1 MNEWRKNMTVT
12 IIDVGYALWFI
23 FPAYCANAA
32 PVIFGGG
39 RPIDFGKNFLDGK
52 PILGSHKT
60 LRGFFSGL
68 LGGTLVGFI
77 QTLLFQHVVSEY
89 YAQFRYDVLL
99 GFVISL
105 GALVGDLVES
115 FIKRRLDLPPGGSLP
130 IGDQLDF
137 VAGAF
142 LFSLTVSPPSLL
154 MILII
159 LVITPFI
166 HLLTNLLAG
175 LLGIKGKAEASN
187 ETHC

>member
-1 MNEWRKNMTVT
+1 MITMIE
-12 IIDVGYALWFI
+12 VGYALWFI
-23 FPAYCANAA
+23 FPAYCANAV
-32 PVIFGGG
+32 PVIFGGH
-39 RPIDFGKNFLDGK
+39 RPIDFGKSFLDGK

-68 LGGTLVGFI
+68 LVGTLVGFL
-77 QTLLFQHVVSEY
+77 QTLLSQHLLFQ
-89 YAQFRYDVLL
+89 YDTKFQYTVLL

-105 GALVGDLVES
+105 GALIGDLVES

-137 VAGAF
+137 IVGAL
-142 LFSLTVSPPSLL
+142 LFSLPVSPPSLL

>member
-1 MNEWRKNMTVT
+1 MLVT

-23 FPAYCANAA
+23 FPAYCANAV

-39 RPIDFGKNFLDGK
+39 RPVDFGKIFLDGK

-68 LGGTLVGFI
+68 LVGTLVGFL
-77 QTLLFQHVVSEY
+77 QTLLFQHVLFQY
-89 YAQFRYDVLL
+89 DTQFRYNVLL
-99 GFVISL
+99 GFMISL

-115 FIKRRLDLPPGGSLP
+115 FIKRRLDLPSGSSLL

-142 LFSLTVSPPSLL
+142 LFSLAVSPPPSLL
-154 MILII
+154 TILII

-166 HLLTNLLAG
+166 HFLTNLLAG
-175 LLGIKGKAEASN
+175 LLGIKRKSRGK
-187 ETHC
+187 

>member
-1 MNEWRKNMTVT
+1 MTVT
-12 IIDVGYALWFI
+12 LIDVGYALWFI
-23 FPAYCANAA
+23 FPAYCANAV

-39 RPIDFGKNFLDGK
+39 RPVDFGKIFLDGK

-68 LGGTLVGFI
+68 LVGTLVGFI
-77 QTLLFQHVVSEY
+77 QTLLFQHFLSQH

-115 FIKRRLDLPPGGSLP
+115 FIKRRLDLPPGSPLP

-137 VAGAF
+137 VAGAI
-142 LFSLTVSPPSLL
+142 LFSLAVSPPSLL
-154 MILII
+154 TIVII
-159 LVITPFI
+159 LVLTLPI
-166 HLLTNLLAG
+166 HFLTNLSAE
-175 LLGIKGKAEASN
+175 LLDIKRKRRGK
-187 ETHC
+187 